1 MNIAFRTD
9 SSFTIGTGHVHRCLN
24 IARKFKEKKIKCY
37 FFSNEYPGNI
47 NKIIENEFN
56 LFKLSTKYS
65 KNTYS
70 DKNNITDANSTIK
83 LIKKLNIDL
92 LFLDSYLINEKWE
105 KKISKFCKIVFLSD
119 FLDRKSYCDY
129 YINYNILYENSYI
142 EKNLPKDSKKLIG
155 TNYCIVKKFII
166 NKKKKLKKKITVFMG
181 GVDKKNFTTKL
192 VHSLS
197 DKLFKNYEKNIIIG
211 VRNKNTNHIKKQ
223 VNNLKNFKIIKGNK
237 KNLYSIFSNSKLVIT
252 AVSTSMHEH
261 FALGTNSIVIPQ
273 NKLQNRIIKN
283 LSILNLI
290 NFTKYKKEIDKNY
303 INKVLNQKNLLKKKK
318 ILKNLV
324 DTKGVDRIVEYFL
337 SKNII
342 QKAKLKKASKK
353 DIFFLFKLVN
363 DPKVIKNSL
372 SQKNVNF
379 KNHND
384 WFKKAL
390 QKKNISIYIFKTAN
404 HKLGQVRFDTNSQKQ
419 TYITYAVSN
428 EFRRANVGYKM
439 LNLAIKKNSIKT
451 NLCAIV
457 KKDNEASKKIFIKL
471 GFLLFKKDQKR
482 GLFYYL
488 KK

>member
-37 FFSNEYPGNI
+37 FFSNKYPGNI
-47 NKIIENEFN
+47 NKIIKNEFD

-65 KNTYS
+65 KNIYS

-129 YINYNILYENSYI
+129 YINYNTLYEDPYM
-142 EKNLPKDSKKLIG
+142 EKNLPQDSKKLIG
-155 TNYCIVKKFII
+155 TNYSIVKKFSI

-181 GVDKKNFTTKL
+181 GVDKKNFTKKL
-192 VHSLS
+192 VSSLS
-197 DKLFKNYEKNIIIG
+197 DKLFENFEKNIIIG
-211 VRNKNTNHIKKQ
+211 VRNRNINHIKKQ
-223 VNNLKNFKIIKGNK
+223 VDNLKDFKIIKGNK

-252 AVSTSMHEH
+252 GVSTSMHEH
-261 FALGTNSIVIPQ
+261 LALGTNSIVIPQ
-273 NKLQNRIIKN
+273 NKLQNRIINN
-283 LSILNLI
+283 LSSLNLI
-290 NFTKYKKEIDKNY
+290 NFAKYKKEIDKNY
-303 INKVLNQKNLLKKKK
+303 INKILNQKNLLIKKK
-318 ILKNLV
+318 ILKNLI
-324 DTKGVDRIVEYFL
+324 DTKGSDRIVEYFL
-337 SKNII
+337 SKNIT
-342 QKAKLKKASKK
+342 QKAKFKKASNE

-363 DPKVIKNSL
+363 DPDVIRNSL
-372 SQKNVNF
+372 SKKNVNF
-379 KNHND
+379 KNHNH

-390 QKKNISIYIFKTAN
+390 QKKNISILIFKTVN
-404 HKLGQVRFDTNSQKQ
+404 HKLGQVRFDTNSKKQ
-419 TYITYAVSN
+419 TFITYAVAN
-428 EFRRANVGYKM
+428 EFRGANVGYKM

-451 NLCAIV
+451 NLYAIV
-457 KKDNEASKKIFIKL
+457 KKNNEASKKIFKKL

-482 GLFYYL
+482 GLVYYS